1 MKKIISFSTVL
12 VFVATFFATAS
23 VSAKPYGMAGCGIGA
38 LVFGNQPGKI
48 QIVAAT
54 LNNLISPQTSA
65 ITSGTSNCHEDGI
78 LKAEAEQQIYVEM
91 NLDGIKAEMAMGKGE
106 KLNSLAYLMGCSKDS
121 MPSFGSTA
129 RANLDKIIVTNEE
142 NSAEW
147 VHYRLKGIVSGDKEL
162 SASCSRFIK

>member
-1 MKKIISFSTVL
+1 MKKIISFGTIL
-12 VFVATFFATAS
+12 VFAAAFFATAS
-23 VSAKPYGMAGCGIGA
+23 VSAKPYGMAGCGLGA
-38 LVFGNQPGKI
+38 VVFGNQPGKV
-48 QIVAAT
+48 QIVAAI

-121 MPSFGSTA
+121 TPVFGNTA
-129 RANLDKIIVTNEE
+129 RTNFDKIIVAHDE

-147 VHYRLKGIVSGDKEL
+147 VHYRLKEVISSDKEL
-162 SASCSRFIK
+162 SASCSRFGK